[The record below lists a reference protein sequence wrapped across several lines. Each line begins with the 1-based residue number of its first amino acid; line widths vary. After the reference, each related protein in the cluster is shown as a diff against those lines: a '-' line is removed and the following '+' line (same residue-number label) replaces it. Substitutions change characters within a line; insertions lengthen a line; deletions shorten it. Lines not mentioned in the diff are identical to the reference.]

1 VTKNFYPLKSGEV
14 ICVANPV
21 QFVSPHNTFRVSELA
36 EALKQELIKYSSY
49 GVTEEDL
56 GWLSPEGSDCAILRF
71 GSPGWQKGRLRLKI
85 EFCPDESEENDNFE
99 LESDATHNYSDNQKQ
114 VLSTNSSSSNK
125 NVFENSISFD
135 SESDDFSVDPELD
148 FIAETATVL
157 ELNKPSGNIAN
168 LSNKQN
174 EEIVDLD
181 ADMLSQSIE
190 DELKLGQEEVDPFG
204 DDEKLEFSESLDDD
218 DNFGFGE
225 LGLGDEEKNDEN
237 SDFDTVWQ
245 DL

>member
-1 VTKNFYPLKSGEV
+1 MTKNFYPLKSGEV

-56 GWLSPEGSDCAILRF
+56 GWLSPEGSECAILRF

-85 EFCPDESEENDNFE
+85 EFCSDESEENNNFE
-99 LESDATHNYSDNQKQ
+99 LESDATDNDSDNQKQ
-114 VLSTNSSSSNK
+114 LLSTNSSSK
-125 NVFENSISFD
+125 NAFENSISFD
-135 SESDDFSVDPELD
+135 SASDDFSVDPELD

-157 ELNKPSGNIAN
+157 ELNKPSTNIAN
-168 LSNKQN
+168 LSSKQN
-174 EEIVDLD
+174 EEIADLD

-190 DELKLGQEEVDPFG
+190 DELKSGQEEVDPFG
-204 DDEKLEFSESLDDD
+204 DDEEKLEFSESLDDD

-225 LGLGDEEKNDEN
+225 LGLDNEEKNDEN

>member
-1 VTKNFYPLKSGEV
+1 MTKNFYPLKSGEV

-56 GWLSPEGSDCAILRF
+56 GWLSPEGSECAILRF

-85 EFCPDESEENDNFE
+85 EFCSDESEENNNFE
-99 LESDATHNYSDNQKQ
+99 LESDATDNDSDNQKQ
-114 VLSTNSSSSNK
+114 LLSTNSSSK
-125 NVFENSISFD
+125 NAFENSISFD

-157 ELNKPSGNIAN
+157 ELNKPSTNIAN
-168 LSNKQN
+168 LSSKQN
-174 EEIVDLD
+174 EEIADLD

-190 DELKLGQEEVDPFG
+190 DELKSGQEEVDPFG
-204 DDEKLEFSESLDDD
+204 DDEEKLEFSESLDDD

-225 LGLGDEEKNDEN
+225 LGLDNEEKNDEN